1 MSKIA
6 SLKGKKVVVGVT
18 GGIAAYKSCEL
29 VRLLASDGADTHVV
43 MTRGATQFVTP
54 MTFQALSK
62 NPVRTEI
69 FDLTEES
76 RMGHIELADLAD
88 LIVIAPASADFIAKA
103 AHGICDDLLTTVVCA
118 TRAPVILCPAMNVH
132 MFENAIVQENIAR
145 LKKLGWQ
152 VVGPAE
158 GDLACGYEGAGR
170 LVEPEGIVIEVKKML
185 RVSSLVMSRKS

>member
-1 MSKIA
+1 
-6 SLKGKKVVVGVT
+6 
-18 GGIAAYKSCEL
+18 
-29 VRLLASDGADTHVV
+29 
-43 MTRGATQFVTP
+43 
-54 MTFQALSK
+54 
-62 NPVRTEI
+62 
-69 FDLTEES
+69 
-76 RMGHIELADLAD
+76 
-88 LIVIAPASADFIAKA
+88 
-103 AHGICDDLLTTVVCA
+103 
-118 TRAPVILCPAMNVH
+118 MNVH

>member
-1 MSKIA
+1 MSKNA

-18 GGIAAYKSCEL
+18 GGIAAYKACEL
-29 VRLLASDGADTHVV
+29 TRLLATEGTDVHVV

-62 NPVRTEI
+62 NPVRTDI

-88 LIVIAPASADFIAKA
+88 LVVIAPASADFIAKA
-103 AHGICDDLLTTVVCA
+103 AHGICDDLLTTVLCA

-132 MFENAIVQENIAR
+132 MFENPIVQENIAR

-152 VVGPAE
+152 VVGPAA
-158 GDLACGYEGAGR
+158 GDLACGYEGMGR
-170 LVEPEGIVIEVKKML
+170 LVEPENIVTEVK
-185 RVSSLVMSRKS
+185 SHMSKVTSKLL